1 MSKVITPRHEDPARW
16 YTDVV
21 IRAEL
26 ADSQLFQDDVRLQQ
40 IGSELCVLDAAGK
53 ADLLHPGSRRALRAV
68 DAHQGN
74 SLMLQDRPERNDDI
88 VDQEQLARRLEQ
100 TLQATERKI
109 VVLRADTSTS
119 HGEVVEIMDL
129 IRSAGAQAL
138 TVAARA
144 AAE

>member
-1 MSKVITPRHEDPARW
+1 VQFGRVQRQKPEINIAPLVDVIFLLVIFFAVSTTFLENAGLRLELPTSSSTAEQEPKEITVLLAADGTLSFED
-16 YTDVV
+16 D
-21 IRAEL
+21 
-26 ADSQLFQDDVRLQQ
+26 F
-40 IGSELCVLDAAGK
+40 
-53 ADLLHPGSRRALRAV
+53 V
-68 DAHQGN
+68 DH
-74 SLMLQDRPERNDDI
+74 
-88 VDQEQLARRLEQ
+88 EQLARRLEQ